1 MIARWWT
8 AMVCRFAG
16 VRCSLKQ
23 PSSKELIEEM
33 REQGRRVEVRTF
45 ELRREREDLSRTFGG
60 RPK

>member
-8 AMVCRFAG
+8 ALACRLAG
-16 VRCSLKQ
+16 RRCSPVQ

-33 REQGRRVEVRTF
+33 REQGRRVEVKTF

>member
-1 MIARWWT
+1 MIARWW
-8 AMVCRFAG
+8 AALVCRITS
-16 VRCSLKQ
+16 REYSRLR

-33 REQGRRVEVRTF
+33 REQGRRVEVKTF